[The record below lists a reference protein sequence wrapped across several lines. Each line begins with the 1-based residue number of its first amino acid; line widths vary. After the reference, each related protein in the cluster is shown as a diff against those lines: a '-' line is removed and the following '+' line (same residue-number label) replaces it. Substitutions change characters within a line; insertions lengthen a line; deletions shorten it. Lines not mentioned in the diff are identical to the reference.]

1 MSRTLILVTQ
11 KSTFSS
17 CVVIVVI
24 VKRQFISLNA
34 AASQDCPARRRPLV
48 AVGVKKRHPQLHQTT
63 NQSNMWNTLDVL

>member
-1 MSRTLILVTQ
+1 MSQTLILVTQ

-34 AASQDCPARRRPLV
+34 AANQDCPARRDPLL
-48 AVGVKKRHPQLHQTT
+48 AVGVKVRHTQLHETT
-63 NQSNMWNTLDVL
+63 NQSNMWNKLEVV